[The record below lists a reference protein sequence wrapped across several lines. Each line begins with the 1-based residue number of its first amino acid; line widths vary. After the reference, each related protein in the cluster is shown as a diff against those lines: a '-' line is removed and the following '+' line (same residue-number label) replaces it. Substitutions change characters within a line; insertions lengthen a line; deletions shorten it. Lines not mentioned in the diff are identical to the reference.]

1 MNAIVTVIG
10 QDQVG
15 IVAKVSRLLADHQIN
30 ILDISQTLMQGNFVM
45 TMLVAVPD
53 NSNFQQ
59 ISQELGQLGQELS
72 LEINMRNAKIYDA
85 MHNI

>member
-15 IVAKVSRLLADHQIN
+15 IVAQVSRHLADQQIN

-45 TMLVAVPD
+45 TMLVAVPE
-53 NSNFQQ
+53 NTNFPQV
-59 ISQELGQLGQELS
+59 SQELGQLGQQLG

-85 MHNI
+85 MHNL

>member
-59 ISQELGQLGQELS
+59 ISQELGKLGQELG

>member
-59 ISQELGQLGQELS
+59 ISQELGQLGQELG